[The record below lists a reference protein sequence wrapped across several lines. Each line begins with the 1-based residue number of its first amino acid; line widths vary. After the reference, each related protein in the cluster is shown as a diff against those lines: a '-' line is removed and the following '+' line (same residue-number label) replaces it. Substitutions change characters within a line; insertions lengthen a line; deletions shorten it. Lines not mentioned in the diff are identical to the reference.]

1 MNIRAYIWDMNNAQ
15 NNSTMTQKDT
25 LRRAAELMESGL
37 RVYNHEDCNNDL
49 TERRVGGQICS
60 ALTHA
65 KKVYTDTYRV
75 FRCGKSVGTYKTAMG
90 AARKLAELNKNCT
103 AFFAQH
109 YLTDEYT
116 FLTDYPVFKD

>member
-1 MNIRAYIWDMNNAQ
+1 MSNAQ
-15 NNSTMTQKDT
+15 NTTAMTQKDT

-37 RVYNHEDCNNDL
+37 RVYNHNDCNNDL
-49 TERRVGGQICS
+49 TEHKVGGQICS

-65 KKVYTDTYRV
+65 KKTYGDVYRV
-75 FRCGKSVGTYKTAMG
+75 LVCDKPVGTYKTALG
-90 AARKLAELNKNCT
+90 AARKLAQLNKNCT
-103 AFFAQH
+103 AFLAQD

>member
-1 MNIRAYIWDMNNAQ
+1 MNNAQ

-37 RVYNHEDCNNDL
+37 RVYNHNDYNNDL
-49 TERRVGGQICS
+49 TERKVGGEICS
-60 ALTHA
+60 SLTHA
-65 KKVYTDTYRV
+65 KKVYADTYRV
-75 FRCGKSVGTYKTAMG
+75 FRCGKPMGTYKTALG
-90 AARKLAELNKNCT
+90 AARKLAQLNRNCT